1 MWMAYYGMAI
11 FFLKYLVLDLE
22 ILKLRGKMHQ
32 LYTEIPAPQQQV
44 LWQWDLKISWELAM
58 Y

>member
-1 MWMAYYGMAI
+1 MAYYGMAI

-32 LYTEIPAPQQQV
+32 LYTEIPVPQQQV